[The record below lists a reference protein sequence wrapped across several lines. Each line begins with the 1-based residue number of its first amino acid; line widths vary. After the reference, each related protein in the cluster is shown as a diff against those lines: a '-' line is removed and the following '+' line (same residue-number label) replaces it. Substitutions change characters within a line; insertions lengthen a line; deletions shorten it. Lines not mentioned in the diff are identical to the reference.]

1 MEVGAS
7 GYVGLLVDAGADLEV
22 TDRKGQTPLY
32 IAVFNRHNDTVKLL
46 LERGA
51 DPEGSQKNLNTPLCI
66 AIMYKDVEI
75 LKVWVTDTVS
85 FPLQNPK
92 STIWIRFTTQH
103 FSRFIVA

>member
-66 AIMYKDVEI
+66 AIMYKDVDI

-92 STIWIRFTTQH
+92 STIWIRFITQH

>member
-66 AIMYKDVEI
+66 AIMYKDVEL

-85 FPLQNPK
+85 FPLQKPK
-92 STIWIRFTTQH
+92 SAIRKRFIAQH
-103 FSRFIVA
+103 YSRFIVA